1 MADHRGDAVDVVR
14 QRVQFVFAAC
24 EKARAQQQVFRGI
37 TAQGL
42 FRKRDQRC
50 VLCPRFVRE
59 RAHPRGVRR
68 QRADGKIVLRQR
80 EPQHGHVFGLRKSK
94 GRDESRPRIVS
105 DCGAR
110 VQCFIFVASVLPR
123 SAGDFTVVT
132 PAFSS
137 AANLA
142 AAVPLP
148 PEMIAPAWPMR
159 LPAGADAPAMN
170 ATTGLVTFSAMN
182 SAASSS
188 ALPPIS
194 PTMMMPCVCGS
205 PWNRRRQSMK
215 FIPLIGSPPMPMQVL
230 WPSPAWVV
238 WNTAS

>member
-1 MADHRGDAVDVVR
+1 MLAAVYFNNQLCFQTYEVNDIWTNWKLPTKPAPGELVTTQVSP
-14 QRVQFVFAAC
+14 QAA
-24 EKARAQQQVFRGI
+24 
-37 TAQGL
+37 L
-42 FRKRDQRC
+42 
-50 VLCPRFVRE
+50 
-59 RAHPRGVRR
+59 GVRHLATELSCKKLLGAIAHR
-68 QRADGKIVLRQR
+68 NSLPPDSPDPPNRPHPPFGHLPPRAGEGTAWVCEFAKRR
-80 EPQHGHVFGLRKSK
+80 Y
-94 GRDESRPRIVS
+94 
-105 DCGAR
+105 A
-110 VQCFIFVASVLPR
+110 IFAASVLPR

-159 LPAGADAPAMN
+159 LPAGALAPAMN
-170 ATTGLVTFSAMN
+170 ATTGLVTYSEMN

-194 PTMMMPCVCGS
+194 PTMMMPFVCGS
-205 PWNRRRQSMK
+205 SWKRRRQSMK
-215 FIPLIGSPPMPMQVL
+215 FRPLIGSPPMPMQVL
-230 WPSPAWVV
+230 WPRPACVV

>member
-1 MADHRGDAVDVVR
+1 MPFGGRDNVGDFLFASGEETRTQQTDLQADIRR
-14 QRVQFVFAAC
+14 R
-24 EKARAQQQVFRGI
+24 R
-37 TAQGL
+37 
-42 FRKRDQRC
+42 
-50 VLCPRFVRE
+50 VRE
-59 RAHPRGVRR
+59 CDQLRGWSSRASSHQFAHAFAIARDRTDR
-68 QRADGKIVLRQR
+68 KIELGQR
-80 EPQHGHVFGLRKSK
+80 EAQCRHC
-94 GRDESRPRIVS
+94 VS
-105 DCGAR
+105 PKKKAAKIAAFHYRSLDMPTYFFKRAA
-110 VQCFIFVASVLPR
+110 IALPR

-159 LPAGADAPAMN
+159 LPAGAEAPAMN
-170 ATTGLVTFSAMN
+170 ETTGFVTYSLMN

-194 PTMMMPCVCGS
+194 PTMMMPSVCA
-205 PWNRRRQSMK
+205 
-215 FIPLIGSPPMPMQVL
+215 IVL
-230 WPSPAWVV
+230 EQLEAIDEVEAVDRIAADADEVDWPRPSFVV